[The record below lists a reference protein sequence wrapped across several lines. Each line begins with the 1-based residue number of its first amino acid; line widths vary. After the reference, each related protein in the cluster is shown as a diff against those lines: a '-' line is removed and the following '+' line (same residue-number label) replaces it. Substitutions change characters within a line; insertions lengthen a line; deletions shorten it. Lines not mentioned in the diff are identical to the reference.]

1 MSKTL
6 SGNARA
12 AIVAAALL
20 LPLTLA
26 GNSFAEDPAAITI
39 TLKDDA
45 FSPAEVKVPA
55 GKAFT
60 LKFANKDAAAAEI
73 EAKDLKIETVN
84 GDARLGDLFLLA
96 SDGLTRLV
104 NDAELATE
112 LTSKSPTDAAE
123 SLVAAALARGA
134 PDNVTM
140 VITKV
145 T

>member
-73 EAKDLKIETVN
+73 EAKDLKIEQVVA
-84 GDARLGDLFLLA
+84 G
-96 SDGLTRLV
+96 
-104 NDAELATE
+104 
-112 LTSKSPTDAAE
+112 AAE
-123 SLVAAALARGA
+123 IA
-134 PDNVTM
+134 VT
-140 VITKV
+140 VRAQQPGRYLFVNEYKEDV
-145 T
+145 VKGFVVVE